1 MKMKNLIAKI
11 FNKEPKLNY
20 IIAEYQPMENNSL
33 STVANATEYDFEKPV
48 EIDEMQIDKIYQSL

>member
-1 MKMKNLIAKI
+1 MKNLIAKI

-33 STVANATEYDFEKPV
+33 STVATATDYDFEEPV

>member
-1 MKMKNLIAKI
+1 MKNLIAKI

-20 IIAEYQPMENNSL
+20 IIAEYQPMEINSL
-33 STVANATEYDFEKPV
+33 STVMNTTEYDVEEPA